1 MIMRSENGATD
12 PIQEQLRRLMEG
24 VGPGEDATPDMLQ
37 LTGIV
42 KRYGD
47 FGAVNGLD
55 LRVPRGEIFG
65 FLGPNGAGRPRPF
78 V

>member
-1 MIMRSENGATD
+1 MRPEYGMTD
-12 PIQEQLRRLMEG
+12 SVPEQLRRLMDG
-24 VGPGEDATPDMLQ
+24 VGPGEDATPDMLE

-47 FGAVNGLD
+47 FVAVDEID

-65 FLGPNGAGRPRPF
+65 FL
-78 V
+78 